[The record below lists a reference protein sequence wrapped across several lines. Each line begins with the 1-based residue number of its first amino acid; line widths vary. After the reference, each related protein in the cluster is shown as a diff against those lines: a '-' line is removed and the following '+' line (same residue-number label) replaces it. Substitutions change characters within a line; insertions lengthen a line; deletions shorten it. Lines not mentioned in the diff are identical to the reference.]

1 MWSILKAMLSDGLM
15 AMRNHFLEGFHIV
28 EVNNWQLVFGD
39 SGDLLKSVD
48 LKSYFFVIIMKE
60 LLPFVCLLDCLRSF
74 FLLSFPFFY
83 HHMQTNVNE
92 ICPKWADTNV
102 THRIGMFSSGVA
114 IQVQVQ

>member
-48 LKSYFFVIIMKE
+48 LKSYFF
-60 LLPFVCLLDCLRSF
+60 L
-74 FLLSFPFFY
+74 
-83 HHMQTNVNE
+83 
-92 ICPKWADTNV
+92 
-102 THRIGMFSSGVA
+102 
-114 IQVQVQ
+114 